1 MANGLPIEG
10 KEADAQ
16 HAGDV
21 ARVDV
26 PTCSLSDRVSEVK
39 ELVQIMQWDSC
50 VVVNAKRV
58 VLGLLRPQAF
68 EVGSLMT
75 AEQAM
80 ENGPRTYRWSTSL
93 EKAADYMQK
102 NGVDSVPVTTTDG
115 KLFGLLVRADV
126 DKALSVHQ

>member
-1 MANGLPIEG
+1 
-10 KEADAQ
+10 
-16 HAGDV
+16 
-21 ARVDV
+21 
-26 PTCSLSDRVSEVK
+26 
-39 ELVQIMQWDSC
+39 
-50 VVVNAKRV
+50 
-58 VLGLLRPQAF
+58 
-68 EVGSLMT
+68 MT